1 MKDNLILELERK
13 LTIKLP
19 DREKMGVYARAVQAL
34 QVQIMRIILESL
46 GLNPNKLDVEMEN
59 GAQVMAVNCYPA
71 CPQPELAL
79 GMPPHSD
86 YGSLTILQQSNPG
99 LQIIY
104 KHNQWVSVPLNE
116 GALIVHLGDQM
127 EVMSNG
133 IYKSV
138 VHRAIV
144 NSKTKRL
151 SIASLHSLGLQRK
164 VGPMQDL
171 VDEDSPASYGEF
183 SFGDFLE
190 FLSMNDITKGRFID
204 TLKTYTKTTQPKH
217 HHHH

>member
-1 MKDNLILELERK
+1 M
-13 LTIKLP
+13 
-19 DREKMGVYARAVQAL
+19 AVQAL
-34 QVQIMRIILESL
+34 QVQIMHIILKSL
-46 GLNPNKLDVEMEN
+46 GLNRNKLDAEMEN
-59 GAQVMAVNCYPA
+59 GAQVIAVNCYPA

-86 YGSLTILQQSNPG
+86 YGSLTILLQSNPG
-99 LQIIY
+99 LQIID
-104 KHNQWVSVPLNE
+104 KDNQWVPVPLHE

-144 NSKTKRL
+144 SSDTKRL
-151 SIASLHSLGLQRK
+151 SIASLHSLGLQK
-164 VGPMQDL
+164 KIGPMQDL
-171 VDEDSPASYGEF
+171 VGEDRPASYGEF

-190 FLSMNDITKGRFID
+190 FLSRNDVTKGRFID
-204 TLKTYTKTTQPKH
+204 TLKTTNNTTKSP
-217 HHHH
+217 